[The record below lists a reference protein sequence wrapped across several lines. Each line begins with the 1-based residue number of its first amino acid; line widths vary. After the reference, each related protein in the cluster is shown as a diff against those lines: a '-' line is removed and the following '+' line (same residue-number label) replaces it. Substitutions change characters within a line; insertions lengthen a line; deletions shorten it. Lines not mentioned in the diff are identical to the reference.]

1 MALVQKTKHSHSGVW
16 TLLASDLGGGVTLPI
31 ATGIRLV
38 AKNGGFNSALDQCRA
53 IFKVNSKIGAPIV
66 ADPELT
72 AVNGLLVCT
81 LINSAAPGNGAGG
94 EVTVEYL
101 HSARR

>member
-16 TLLASDLGGGVTLPI
+16 TFLAADLNGGVTLTI

-38 AKNGGFNSALDQCRA
+38 AKNGGYNSALDQCRA
-53 IFKVNSKIGAPIV
+53 IFKVNAKIGTPIV
-66 ADPELT
+66 PDPELT
-72 AVNGLLVCT
+72 AVNGLLVVT
-81 LINSAAPGNGAGG
+81 VINSAAPGNGAGG

>member
-38 AKNGGFNSALDQCRA
+38 AKNGSYASALDQCRA
-53 IFKVNSKIGAPIV
+53 IFKVNAKIGTPIV
-66 ADPELT
+66 PDPELT
-72 AVNGLLVCT
+72 EALGRLVCT

>member
-16 TLLASDLGGGVTLPI
+16 TFLAADLNGGVTLTI

-38 AKNGGFNSALDQCRA
+38 PKAGSYNSALDQCRA
-53 IFKVNSKIGAPIV
+53 IFKVNAKIGTPIV
-66 ADPELT
+66 PDPELT
-72 AVNGLLVCT
+72 QVAGHLVCT
-81 LINSAAPGNGAGG
+81 VINSAAPGNGAGG
-94 EVTVEYL
+94 EVEIEYL

>member
-16 TLLASDLGGGVTLPI
+16 TFLASDLGGGVTLTI

-38 AKNGGFNSALDQCRA
+38 AKNGGYNSALDQCRA
-53 IFKVNSKIGAPIV
+53 IFKVNAKIGTPIV
-66 ADPELT
+66 PDPELT

-81 LINSAAPGNGAGG
+81 IINSAPPGNGAGG